1 MSDSGWLRVPLND
14 VVTSVDY
21 GISEPLVND
30 PSGLPVLRMN
40 NLQDGRPEVSDLRY
54 CPGRVPERL
63 YLRRGD
69 VLFNRTNSIDLVGKS
84 ALWTNELPAATFASY
99 LVRLNPN
106 KERILPEY
114 LVEWLQHPV
123 TRQRVRA
130 IATVA
135 VQQVNVNPT
144 RLCQLEI
151 DMPANLGKQRH
162 IVEVLDALGEKE
174 RAIEAAIAKARLIRQ
189 EVARQLLSRAGTA
202 FVAVEDVA
210 VVGSGS
216 TPSRSRSDYWTEGA
230 IPWVRTAEICFD
242 VISET
247 SECITRKAV
256 AETGLRVYPPGSV
269 LLAMYGEGVTR
280 GRSAVL
286 GTHATVN
293 QATAAIVCDPQ
304 KIDYRYL
311 YYWLE
316 GHYEEIRKVGHG
328 SNQTNLNGAL
338 VAAIRL
344 PLPPV
349 EEQGAIVA
357 PIEAFDAKL
366 RSDALEL
373 EKLRT
378 LRRGVLDNLL
388 SGKPCELTA

>member
-1 MSDSGWLRVPLND
+1 MSDSGWLRVPLSD
-14 VVTSVDY
+14 VVTSVEY

-30 PSGLPVLRMN
+30 PAGLPVLRMN

-84 ALWTNELPAATFASY
+84 ALWMDELPAASFASY

-114 LVEWLQHPV
+114 LVEWLHHPV

-151 DMPANLGKQRH
+151 DLPANLGEQRH
-162 IVEVLDALGEKE
+162 IVEVLEALGEQE
-174 RAIEAAIAKARLIRQ
+174 RAIEAAIVKAGLIRQ
-189 EVARQLLSRAGTA
+189 KVARDLLSRGEAAIVTLG
-202 FVAVEDVA
+202 DVA

-216 TPSRSRSDYWTEGA
+216 TPSRSRSDYWVGGT
-230 IPWVRTAEICFD
+230 IPWVRTAEIGFD
-242 VISET
+242 VIEET
-247 SECITRKAV
+247 AERVTQKAV
-256 AETGLRVYPPGSV
+256 EELGLRVYPSGSV

-280 GRSAVL
+280 GRSAIL
-286 GTHATVN
+286 GIQATVN
-293 QATAAIVCDPQ
+293 QAAAAIRCNPQ
-304 KIDYRYL
+304 KIDFRYL

-316 GHYEEIRKVGHG
+316 GHYEEIRKFGHG
-328 SNQTNLNGAL
+328 SNQTNLNSAL
-338 VAAIRL
+338 VAEIRF
-344 PLPPV
+344 PLPSI
-349 EEQGAIVA
+349 EEQRRMVA
-357 PIEAFDAKL
+357 AIEAFDARLK
-366 RSDALEL
+366 SDRLEL

-378 LRRGVLDNLL
+378 LHRGVVDDLL
-388 SGKPCELTA
+388 SGKAQKFAA